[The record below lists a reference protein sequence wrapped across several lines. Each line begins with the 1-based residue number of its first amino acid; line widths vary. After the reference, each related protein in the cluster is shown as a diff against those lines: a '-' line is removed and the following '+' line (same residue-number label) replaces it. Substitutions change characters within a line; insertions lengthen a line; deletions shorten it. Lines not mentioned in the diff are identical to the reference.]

1 MGKVISKDGTAIAFD
16 QLGSGPAVILV
27 GGAFQFRAF
36 DQRTGQ
42 IAALL
47 SRHFTVYHYDRRG
60 RGESSDTLPYAVDR
74 EIEDLDALIKAAGGL
89 ANVFGNSSGA
99 VLALD
104 AAAHGL
110 AISKLALYE
119 APFTNFGDREP
130 TREMAYTN
138 DLTRL
143 LAAGRRG
150 DAAALAMTYFG
161 TPADAVAG
169 AQQSPAWPMF
179 EAVAPTLA
187 YDNAI
192 MGDGTVPA
200 AQFASIR
207 VPTLAYDNAIMGD
220 GMVPAAQ
227 FASIRV
233 PTLVIDGGASP
244 DFMHKAANAI
254 ARALPHAQRR
264 TLEGQTHAVAPEVLA
279 PVLDAFFSS

>member
-1 MGKVISKDGTAIAFD
+1 MGKVLSKDGTAIAFD
-16 QLGSGPAVILV
+16 QSGSGLAVILV

-60 RGESSDTLPYAVDR
+60 RGESSDTPPYAVER
-74 EIEDLDALIKAAGGL
+74 EIEDLDALIQAADGS

-99 VLALD
+99 VLALY

-110 AISKLALYE
+110 AIPKLALYE

-138 DLTRL
+138 DLTTL
-143 LAAGRRG
+143 LAEGRRG

-161 TPADAVAG
+161 TPADAIAG
-169 AQQSPAWPMF
+169 MRQSPAWPMF

-192 MGDGTVPA
+192 MG
-200 AQFASIR
+200 
-207 VPTLAYDNAIMGD
+207 N
-220 GMVPAAQ
+220 GMVPATQ
-227 FASIRV
+227 LGSIQV

-244 DFMHKAANAI
+244 DFMHSAASAI

-264 TLEGQTHAVAPEVLA
+264 TLEGQTHAVVPEVLA